1 MRVKVDGAVIVQPVH
16 NLNLFVLILQA
27 IRPAPAGKKYVR
39 CKCNC
44 LLICKASSQRIS
56 CPRENWYIT
65 LAVIGLF
72 C

>member
-1 MRVKVDGAVIVQPVH
+1 MHLSKNPNTKV
-16 NLNLFVLILQA
+16 LLYVLLLQA

-56 CPRENWYIT
+56 CPRENWY
-65 LAVIGLF
+65 LALIVTKAV